1 MKKNLKLKKKIAI
14 FVALL
19 FLMPMSL
26 MAKGS
31 STILGDVNGDGY
43 VNVTDVTLLVNNLLG
58 FENASF
64 VAANA
69 DLNGD
74 NDITVTDVTALV
86 NLILTGDK
94 NTVFDVDTNLGDDDI
109 GYGGGGSG
117 PARARKISN

>member
-31 STILGDVNGDGY
+31 SSILGDVNGDGY

-86 NLILTGDK
+86 NLIL
-94 NTVFDVDTNLGDDDI
+94 N
-109 GYGGGGSG
+109 GSS
-117 PARARKISN
+117 KISNVVVTGADGFTFGGEGNGIAFSRAYMK

>member
-86 NLILTGDK
+86 NLILHGTNILNVEITGADGI
-94 NTVFDVDTNLGDDDI
+94 TFSGGD
-109 GYGGGGSG
+109 SV
-117 PARARKISN
+117 PARISRK